1 MYSYAMPLYAMHAL
15 HFVAACDSCGAR
27 SAMICGHELPSAR
40 REAVARL
47 TTLGW
52 SQAALE
58 SERPET
64 RGWVAAEGAGPWR
77 CPLCTV

>member
-1 MYSYAMPLYAMHAL
+1 MPLHAMHAL
-15 HFVAACDSCGAR
+15 HFVAACDACGAR
-27 SAMICGHELPSAR
+27 SERVCGRELPSAR

-52 SQAALE
+52 THQIPA
-58 SERPET
+58 SERAAT
-64 RGWVAAEGAGPWR
+64 RAWMADEGAGQWR